1 MADLTYN
8 AAKDRLGAGTT
19 IWNSASL
26 KILLVTSTYVP
37 VATDLFV
44 STAVASSAEI
54 VATNYTGGFGGAG
67 RKVLGTKSHAV
78 NQGSN
83 RAEFFGIL
91 PTWTALGGATNATI
105 AGAVLFEEIT
115 SDAASP
121 LIAYYTVTPATTTNG
136 GDFTLS
142 WTTNLLLTLT

>member
-1 MADLTYN
+1 MADLITN
-8 AAKDRLGAGTT
+8 NAKDRLGSGTT
-19 IWNSASL
+19 LWNSGTL
-26 KILLVTSTYVP
+26 KVLLVTSTYVP
-37 VATDLFV
+37 AATDVFV

-67 RKVLGTKSHAV
+67 RKTLGTKSHAV
-78 NQGSN
+78 VQGSN
-83 RAEFFGIL
+83 RAEFYGVL

-121 LIAYYTVTPATTTNG
+121 IIAYFTVTPATTTNG
-136 GDFTLS
+136 GDFSLAWS
-142 WTTNLLLTLT
+142 SSLLLTLT